1 LDSHNVEASGGVS
14 DSLICVSAE
23 GPEVETVEIDP
34 VWCPRSGGVSREGA
48 VIANVL
54 KGLQHVD
61 ERFLLRE

>member
-1 LDSHNVEASGGVS
+1 MDSHNVEASGGVS

-23 GPEVETVEIDP
+23 DSEVETVEVGS

-54 KGLQHVD
+54 KSL
-61 ERFLLRE
+61 